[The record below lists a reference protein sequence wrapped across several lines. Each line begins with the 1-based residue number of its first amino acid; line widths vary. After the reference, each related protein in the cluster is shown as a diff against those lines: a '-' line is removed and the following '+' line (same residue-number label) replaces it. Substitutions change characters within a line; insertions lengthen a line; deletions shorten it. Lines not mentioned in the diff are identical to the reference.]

1 MAASKLVGL
10 VLIVLGAILLYFG
23 FTATDS
29 IGEQV
34 VEGVTG
40 RYTDQTMWY
49 LIGGGVSA
57 VAGLALLM
65 FGRK

>member
-57 VAGLALLM
+57 VAGLALLVL
-65 FGRK
+65 GRK